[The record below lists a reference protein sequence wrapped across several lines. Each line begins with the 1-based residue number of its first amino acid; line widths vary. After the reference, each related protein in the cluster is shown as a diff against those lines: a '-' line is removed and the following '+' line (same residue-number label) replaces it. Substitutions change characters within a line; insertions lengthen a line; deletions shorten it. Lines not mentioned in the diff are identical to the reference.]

1 LINFHKPK
9 RLFTIEVLL
18 LRLPHPDESGFAIT
32 EWSILAERDEK
43 FQSNLEGK
51 DDKQSLLIKKERSA

>member
-1 LINFHKPK
+1 
-9 RLFTIEVLL
+9 
-18 LRLPHPDESGFAIT
+18 LPSRRIGTGYPDESGFAMT

-43 FQSNLEGK
+43 FQSNQEGK